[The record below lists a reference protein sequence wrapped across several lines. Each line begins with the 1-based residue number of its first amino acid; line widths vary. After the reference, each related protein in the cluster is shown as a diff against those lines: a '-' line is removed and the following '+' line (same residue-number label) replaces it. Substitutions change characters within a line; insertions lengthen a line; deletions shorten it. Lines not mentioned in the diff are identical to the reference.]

1 MNREFIEALNLL
13 KKERG
18 IDTETLLEAIEEAL
32 VAAYRREFVIRIK
45 DRDRGERQEDEF
57 EEERDDGITAH
68 IDRETGEMRVYQP
81 ITVVEEVE
89 DPNSEI
95 SLEEALALS
104 DELELGDQLVR
115 EVDPADFGRLAAQT
129 AKSVIN
135 QRLSQAEK
143 ERIHEEFSDRV
154 GGLATGVV
162 QRKDRSEVTV
172 DIDRAEAVLPYSQQ
186 SKLDNY
192 RFNQRMRFFIL
203 KVDERRNRPI
213 VIVSRSH
220 PDLVR
225 RIFEQEAPE
234 IGSGVVEIVSI
245 AREAGS
251 RTKMAVISNDPN
263 VDPVGACVGQR
274 GMRVQ
279 AVIDELNGEKID
291 IIAWDPDVQTYVSN
305 ALSPAKVIRVI
316 LEEDENSARVIVAD
330 HQLSLAI
337 GKEGQNA
344 RLAAKL
350 TGWKIDIKSES
361 QYREMIEA
369 TWLPGFDEAV
379 AADEA
384 ERYDLEEGFEEDFD
398 PADET
403 LLEATGPVGER
414 EAIDFFDNL
423 EQALDDIAD
432 DESTVEEVEDFADED
447 EAEIYEDEAEIYE
460 DEAETDDEE
469 LAEEEVVEELEN

>member
-1 MNREFIEALNLL
+1 MNREFIDALKSLQ
-13 KKERG
+13 KERG
-18 IDTETLLEAIEEAL
+18 IETETLLEAIEEAL

-45 DRDRGERQEDEF
+45 DKDRAERTDDDGD
-57 EEERDDGITAH
+57 EERDDGITAH

-81 ITVVEEVE
+81 ITVVEKVE

-104 DELELGDQLVR
+104 DELEPGDQLVK

-143 ERIHEEFSDRV
+143 ERIHDEFSDRV

-192 RFNQRMRFFIL
+192 RFNQRMRFYIL

-213 VIVSRSH
+213 IIVSRSH

-225 RIFEQEAPE
+225 RIFEQESPE
-234 IGSGVVEIVSI
+234 IGTGVVEIISI

-274 GMRVQ
+274 GLRVQ

-291 IIAWDPDVQTYVSN
+291 IIAWDPDVQVFISN
-305 ALSPAKVIRVI
+305 SLSPAKVVRVI
-316 LEEDENSARVIVAD
+316 LEEEDRSARVIVAD

-369 TWLPGFDEAV
+369 AWLPGFDEAV

-384 ERYDLEEGFEEDFD
+384 ERFDSDDAVFNEEDY
-398 PADET
+398 DEMDDE
-403 LLEATGPVGER
+403 LLQVDATGPADER

-423 EQALDDIAD
+423 EQTIDVMSDDAAAF
-432 DESTVEEVEDFADED
+432 ESE
-447 EAEIYEDEAEIYE
+447 EAEA
-460 DEAETDDEE
+460 TDEE
-469 LAEEEVVEELEN
+469 EE

>member
-1 MNREFIEALNLL
+1 MNREFIDALKSLQ
-13 KKERG
+13 KERG
-18 IDTETLLEAIEEAL
+18 IETETLLEAIEEAL

-45 DRDRGERQEDEF
+45 DKDRAERTDDDGD
-57 EEERDDGITAH
+57 EERDDGITAH

-81 ITVVEEVE
+81 ITVVEKVE

-104 DELELGDQLVR
+104 DELEPGDQLVK

-129 AKSVIN
+129 AKSIIN

-143 ERIHEEFSDRV
+143 ERIHDEFSDRV

-192 RFNQRMRFFIL
+192 RFNQRMRFYIL

-213 VIVSRSH
+213 IIVSRSH

-225 RIFEQEAPE
+225 RIFEQESPE
-234 IGSGVVEIVSI
+234 IGTGVVEIISI

-274 GMRVQ
+274 GLRVQ

-291 IIAWDPDVQTYVSN
+291 IIAWDPDVQVFISN
-305 ALSPAKVIRVI
+305 SLSPAKVVRVI
-316 LEEDENSARVIVAD
+316 LEEEDRSARVIVAD

-369 TWLPGFDEAV
+369 AWLPGFDEAV

-384 ERYDLEEGFEEDFD
+384 ERFDSDDAVFNEEDY
-398 PADET
+398 DEMDDE
-403 LLEATGPVGER
+403 LLQVDATGPADER

-423 EQALDDIAD
+423 EQTIDVMSDDAAAF
-432 DESTVEEVEDFADED
+432 ES
-447 EAEIYEDEAEIYE
+447 EAAEA
-460 DEAETDDEE
+460 TDEE
-469 LAEEEVVEELEN
+469 EE

>member
-1 MNREFIEALNLL
+1 MNREFIDALKSLQ
-13 KKERG
+13 KERG
-18 IDTETLLEAIEEAL
+18 IETETLLEAIEEAL

-45 DRDRGERQEDEF
+45 DKDRAERADDDGD
-57 EEERDDGITAH
+57 EERDDGITAH

-81 ITVVEEVE
+81 ITVVEKVE

-104 DELELGDQLVR
+104 DELEPGDQLVK

-143 ERIHEEFSDRV
+143 ERIHDEFSDRV

-192 RFNQRMRFFIL
+192 RFNQRMRFYIL

-213 VIVSRSH
+213 IIVSRSH

-225 RIFEQEAPE
+225 RIFEQESPE
-234 IGSGVVEIVSI
+234 IGTGVVEIISI

-274 GMRVQ
+274 GLRVQ

-291 IIAWDPDVQTYVSN
+291 IIAWDPDVQVFISN
-305 ALSPAKVIRVI
+305 SLSPAKVVRVI
-316 LEEDENSARVIVAD
+316 LEEEDRSARVIVAD

-369 TWLPGFDEAV
+369 AWLPGFDEAV

-384 ERYDLEEGFEEDFD
+384 ERFDSDDAVFNEEDY
-398 PADET
+398 DEMDDE
-403 LLEATGPVGER
+403 LLQVDATGPADER

-423 EQALDDIAD
+423 EQTIDVMSDDAAAF
-432 DESTVEEVEDFADED
+432 ESE
-447 EAEIYEDEAEIYE
+447 EAEA
-460 DEAETDDEE
+460 TDEE
-469 LAEEEVVEELEN
+469 EE